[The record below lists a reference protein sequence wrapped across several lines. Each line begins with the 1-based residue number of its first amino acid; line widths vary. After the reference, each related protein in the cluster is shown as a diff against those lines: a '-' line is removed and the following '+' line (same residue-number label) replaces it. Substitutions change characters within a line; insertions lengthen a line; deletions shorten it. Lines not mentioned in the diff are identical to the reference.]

1 MTNERKIILFTCVA
15 HFFTHFYEMIFPALA
30 IPLML
35 SLQIDLAEVLKLSF
49 LMYLLYG
56 LTALPWGMVADR
68 FNNRSALIIFFM
80 GTSLG
85 ALLTALSDTS
95 TSLML
100 SLAVIGF
107 FASIYHPAGMG
118 LISLGIRNR
127 GMALGINGVAGNL
140 GLISAPFA
148 AGILNWLVGWE
159 VTYLIIGGAGVIWGA
174 ILFLVDIDEMPVH
187 ADQENHSS
195 TSGGGNNHIQYFVV
209 LCVAMTI
216 AGLVYRGNSI
226 VLPAYLELKASFLW
240 DIFRGL
246 ELPNLA
252 GAKTVAATLLASTI
266 YCIGI
271 LGQIL
276 GGRVADRY
284 DLRWMYLG
292 FHVCS
297 LPFIVLMGLVDQQL
311 LVISAGLYILFSLGM
326 QPIENS
332 LVAKYTP
339 NRWRSTGYGIKF
351 ILTFGIGAL
360 AVYLVG
366 WIKEMWDLATVY
378 LVGGGLVFLLLMTI
392 VLLIWVSRGTT
403 CRNREG

>member
-1 MTNERKIILFTCVA
+1 
-15 HFFTHFYEMIFPALA
+15 
-30 IPLML
+30 
-35 SLQIDLAEVLKLSF
+35 
-49 LMYLLYG
+49 
-56 LTALPWGMVADR
+56 
-68 FNNRSALIIFFM
+68 
-80 GTSLG
+80 
-85 ALLTALSDTS
+85 
-95 TSLML
+95 
-100 SLAVIGF
+100 
-107 FASIYHPAGMG
+107 
-118 LISLGIRNR
+118 
-127 GMALGINGVAGNL
+127 
-140 GLISAPFA
+140 
-148 AGILNWLVGWE
+148 
-159 VTYLIIGGAGVIWGA
+159 
-174 ILFLVDIDEMPVH
+174 
-187 ADQENHSS
+187 
-195 TSGGGNNHIQYFVV
+195 
-209 LCVAMTI
+209 MTI

-292 FHVCS
+292 FHACS